1 MSRDSLKA
9 QKNDQNLI
17 VLLFVYCLH
26 LLYIHNYGSKM
37 HTFLCPE
44 VFVFIYAFD
53 WAYEE
58 NTASLIQ
65 ECNPVNFKNI
75 LWSAVLYFNV
85 YCINVHNDWLLRKN
99 LNGKY

>member
-1 MSRDSLKA
+1 MSLVWNLLRLFLSETSRPVCVAYHHFGPVTLCRQKISKSTSKTIVQKEVMSRDSLKA

-53 WAYEE
+53 
-58 NTASLIQ
+58 
-65 ECNPVNFKNI
+65 
-75 LWSAVLYFNV
+75 
-85 YCINVHNDWLLRKN
+85 
-99 LNGKY
+99 